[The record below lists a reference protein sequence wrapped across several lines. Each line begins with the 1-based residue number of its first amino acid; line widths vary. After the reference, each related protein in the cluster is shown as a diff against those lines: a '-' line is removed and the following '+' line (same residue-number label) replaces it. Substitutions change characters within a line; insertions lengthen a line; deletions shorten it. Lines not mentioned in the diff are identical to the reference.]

1 MKIKYQEYRL
11 SDERIAV
18 LKELQKMFIDN
29 LNDDLLHYEN
39 DPLSNRKAVHV
50 TGSLAQSESEIRHK
64 ERIGK
69 RNF

>member
-1 MKIKYQEYRL
+1 
-11 SDERIAV
+11 
-18 LKELQKMFIDN
+18 MFLDN
-29 LNDDLLHYEN
+29 LNDELLHYEN

-50 TGSLAQSESEIRHK
+50 TGSLAQSESEIWHK